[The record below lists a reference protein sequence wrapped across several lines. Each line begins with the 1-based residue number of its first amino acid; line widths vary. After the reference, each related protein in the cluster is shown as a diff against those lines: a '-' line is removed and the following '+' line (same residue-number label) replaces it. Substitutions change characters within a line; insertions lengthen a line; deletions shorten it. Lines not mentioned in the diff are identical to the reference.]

1 MKEKLFSVTIHDCRV
16 DNYRASGKGGQ
27 NRNKRDTAVR
37 ITHEPS
43 GAVANCCEERS
54 QHQNKQTA
62 WARLIADRR
71 FQGWLALESDRLSRV
86 ADHRKTMEQEVEAS
100 MADDKLVVE
109 HKQDGRWVRE

>member
-1 MKEKLFSVTIHDCRV
+1 MQPLFSVTIHDCRV

-43 GAVANCCEERS
+43 GAVANSCEERS

-62 WARLIADRR
+62 WGRLIADPK
-71 FQGWLALESDRLSRV
+71 FKGWLALEADRLGRI
-86 ADHRKTMEQEVEAS
+86 ADHRKTMEQEVEDDLT
-100 MADDKLVVE
+100 DDKLLVE
-109 HKQDGRWVRE
+109 YKEDGKWK